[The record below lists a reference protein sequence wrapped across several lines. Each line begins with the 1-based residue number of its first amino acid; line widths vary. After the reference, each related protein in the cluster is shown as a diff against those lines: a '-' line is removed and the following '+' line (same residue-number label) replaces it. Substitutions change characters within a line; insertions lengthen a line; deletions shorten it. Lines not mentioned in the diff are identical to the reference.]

1 MSDTLPGSR
10 VLEGRFSVDQFAL
23 GIPKGREPGL
33 AYVRKFIED
42 AKAEGLVDAA
52 VKRAGVRGT
61 IKE

>member
-1 MSDTLPGSR
+1 
-10 VLEGRFSVDQFAL
+10 
-23 GIPKGREPGL
+23 L
-33 AYVRKFIED
+33 AYVRKFIEE